1 MSSSAGM
8 DVSEIPSI
16 IVSLSSPEPG
26 LQKMAVF
33 RLQSSVSDPALAD
46 AFISEGGLTALRS
59 LILTGTANTLAYSL
73 QSFSKILEMDMGWE
87 VFEVA
92 GAGELV
98 ERIAELICTHPL
110 VNILRGAMSICSA
123 VVSHPYSSRYS
134 GQSKPG
140 AFGFR
145 AIKPAIAKYPQFY
158 DMVVL
163 QLGSADHGLCGSAI
177 SLLNALMRD
186 ALTNGEVGGEK
197 DNGKVEDWMTFIKR
211 LEDLGV
217 MHKASTL
224 MRSSGLQDLAHPL
237 LDTQIIALMILRK
250 RQQIPF
256 DIDNHAQRRMLKTIH
271 AYSKPST
278 LEHQSTITSQSNTSN
293 TSKASDPEKWRRLGF
308 FTESPGK
315 ELSDPGSFAAI
326 RDLHYYVF
334 HHTSTFQRILLEQSS
349 KPLNERAPIARC
361 SLDVSWLL
369 YDHFRCDHPEDASLY
384 RVLDSDT
391 PERFDQIFKPLV
403 LDWPRLHVACLT
415 VFIRLWAATR
425 ASHDDYDKL
434 VELVKICI
442 REVIGGAQRTDTI
455 EEVEQRM
462 SEISLGQLRD
472 LQLKAY
478 DDAFE
483 MRWHD
488 HLTDVRLK
496 LHAEASEFMKE
507 QRIRC
512 LMAGS
517 WFPKTIPGAK
527 PRADGSDPMVYTYAR
542 LSLNRRYL
550 HWHDFNL
557 EEHNNLITKKQTD
570 IKVTDLPSKILVNN
584 ISSVICTG
592 ILRSQ
597 LEAATTTNGTSD
609 DVEHA
614 VDMDEDSD
622 ASSASSAS
630 TIQPTLT
637 RRSTAHTTGT
647 AARSRKGTITKSMS
661 NLRIDRSK
669 PRKKEKAKTL
679 VPPKCIIVR
688 TRDSSTERT
697 FLSLTCPTQDL
708 ACEWFDGLL
717 LLCKMEAKTEETRAL
732 VERIVEQG
740 IKARLLHV
748 SYVDDGVDEK
758 RVEVPSREGVEDEY
772 FYA

>member
-1 MSSSAGM
+1 M

-46 AFISEGGLTALRS
+46 TFISEGGLAALRS

-98 ERIAELICTHPL
+98 ERIVELICTHPL

-140 AFGFR
+140 AFGFK

-186 ALTNGEVGGEK
+186 VLTNEKVGGEK
-197 DNGKVEDWMTFIKR
+197 DNDKVEDWMTFIKR

-217 MHKASTL
+217 MNKASTL

-237 LDTQIIALMILRK
+237 LETQIIALMTLRK

-256 DIDNHAQRRMLKTIH
+256 DIDKHPQRRMLKTIH
-271 AYSKPST
+271 AHSKPST
-278 LEHQSTITSQSNTSN
+278 LEHQSTITSHSISSSN

-315 ELSDPGSFAAI
+315 ELSGPGCFAAI

-349 KPLNERAPIARC
+349 KPLDERAPIARC

-369 YDHFRCDHPEDASLY
+369 YDHFGCDNPEDASLY

-391 PERFDQIFKPLV
+391 PERFDQIFKPLA

-415 VFIRLWAATR
+415 VFIRLWAATQ

-434 VELVKICI
+434 VELVRICI

-462 SEISLGQLRD
+462 SEISLRQLRD

-488 HLTDVRLK
+488 HLTDVRSK

-512 LMAGS
+512 LMAGA

-527 PRADGSDPMVYTYAR
+527 FMADGSDITGYTYAR

-550 HWHDFNL
+550 HWHEFNL
-557 EEHNNLITKKQTD
+557 EEYNNPTTKKQAE
-570 IKVTDLPSKILVNN
+570 IKVTDLPSKILVNH

-592 ILRSQ
+592 TLRSQ
-597 LEAATTTNGTSD
+597 LGTGTTTNGTSD
-609 DVEHA
+609 DVVHA
-614 VDMDEDSD
+614 DDTDEDS
-622 ASSASSAS
+622 SSSSSSAS

-669 PRKKEKAKTL
+669 PRKKEKAEASA
-679 VPPKCIIVR
+679 PPKCIIIR
-688 TRDSSTERT
+688 TRDSGIERT
-697 FLSLTCPTQDL
+697 FLNLTCPTQDL

-717 LLCKMEAKTEETRAL
+717 LLCKMDAKTEETRAL
-732 VERIVEQG
+732 VERTVEQG

-758 RVEVPSREGVEDEY
+758 RVEVPSREGVENEY

>member
-1 MSSSAGM
+1 M

-87 VFEVA
+87 VFEVT
-92 GAGELV
+92 GAGDLV
-98 ERIAELICTHPL
+98 ERIVELICTHPL

-158 DMVVL
+158 DMVAL

-186 ALTNGEVGGEK
+186 VLTNGEVGGEK
-197 DNGKVEDWMTFIKR
+197 DNDRVEDWMTFIKR

-217 MHKASTL
+217 MTKTSTL

-237 LDTQIIALMILRK
+237 LETQIIALMILRK

-256 DIDNHAQRRMLKTIH
+256 DIDNHAQRRILKTIH

-278 LEHQSTITSQSNTSN
+278 LEHQSTITSHSISSTT

-308 FTESPGK
+308 LTESPGK
-315 ELSDPGSFAAI
+315 ELSDPGCFAAI
-326 RDLHYYVF
+326 RDLHYYVC
-334 HHTSTFQRILLEQSS
+334 HHTSTFQRILLEQSA
-349 KPLNERAPIARC
+349 KPFNERPPIARC

-369 YDHFRCDHPEDASLY
+369 YDYFGCDNPEDASLY

-403 LDWPRLHVACLT
+403 LDWARLHVACLT
-415 VFIRLWAATR
+415 AFIRLWAATQ
-425 ASHDDYDKL
+425 ASYDDYDKL
-434 VELVKICI
+434 VDLVKICI
-442 REVIGGAQRTDTI
+442 REVIGEAQRTDTI

-462 SEISLGQLRD
+462 SEISLWQLRA

-488 HLTDVRLK
+488 HLTDVRSK

-512 LMAGS
+512 LMAGA
-517 WFPKTIPGAK
+517 WFPKTISGAK
-527 PRADGSDPMVYTYAR
+527 SMANGSDIMVYTYAR

-550 HWHDFNL
+550 HWHDFKL
-557 EEHNNLITKKQTD
+557 EEYNSLITKQQTE
-570 IKVTDLPSKILVNN
+570 IKVTDLPSKILVNH

-597 LEAATTTNGTSD
+597 LETGTTTNRTSD
-609 DVEHA
+609 DVVHTG
-614 VDMDEDSD
+614 DTDENSDS
-622 ASSASSAS
+622 SSASSAS

-637 RRSTAHTTGT
+637 RRSTAHTPGT

-661 NLRIDRSK
+661 NLRIERSN
-669 PRKKEKAKTL
+669 PRKKGKAKTL
-679 VPPKCIIVR
+679 ASPKCIIVR
-688 TRDSSTERT
+688 TRDSSIERT
-697 FLSLTCPTQDL
+697 FLNLTCPTQDL

-717 LLCKMEAKTEETRAL
+717 LLCKMEAKTEETTTL